1 MSLRLRLTI
10 LYTSLLGGVLLLF
23 GTLVYGLVST
33 VLLSQLDARLSQ
45 SANQLV
51 ERLRINPVGMFDP
64 RSVAGF
70 QPTENLLFQVWD
82 IEGNLQLARPPSYR
96 VPLSERGWGLGE
108 PYYSTEEVDGSR
120 VRVLTVPLRTLRQP
134 VGYLHVGLSLSLIDV
149 TQRTLAAV
157 LALLIVLAMVITA
170 AVAWIGTRRVLAPL
184 ATMTEVATQITQSG
198 DLSRRIPFSGPPDSD
213 VGRLILAFND
223 TMERLEQLFQSQR
236 RFMAD
241 VSHELRTPL
250 TVIKGE
256 VGLMRRMG
264 KADDESLESIEA
276 EVDRLT
282 RMVGDLLVLEQAEAG
297 QLPLDL
303 RPVDLDTVVLE
314 VLQQMKLLAG
324 NRVELRLE
332 DIDQVEVIGDRD
344 RLKQVLLN
352 LVGNAIQYTPNNG
365 RVTLSLGKTEEK
377 AVFTVSDTGPGISPQ
392 DLPHIFERFYR
403 AERSRKR
410 QRGTGFGL
418 GLSIAYWIV
427 RSHGGDIEVHS
438 VEGQGTTFEATL
450 PLAGPGEINKD
461 LEHTVNAPGQ

>member
-1 MSLRLRLTI
+1 MTLRLRLTI

-23 GTLVYGLVST
+23 GMLVYALVSF
-33 VLLSQLDARLSQ
+33 VLLSQLDARLAE

-51 ERLRINPVGMFDP
+51 ERLRINPAGMFDP
-64 RSVAGF
+64 RSVSNF

-82 IEGNLQLARPPSYR
+82 ADGNLQLARPPGYR
-96 VPLSERGWGLGE
+96 VPLSELGWGLGE
-108 PYYSTEEVDGSR
+108 PYFSTESVDGNR
-120 VRVLTVPLRTLRQP
+120 VRVLTVPLRTARQP
-134 VGYLHVGLSLSLIDV
+134 VGHLHVGLSLSLIDV
-149 TQRTLAAV
+149 TQRTLSAV
-157 LALLIVLAMVITA
+157 LALLVVIAMVITGLA
-170 AVAWIGTRRVLAPL
+170 AWLVTRRVLAPL
-184 ATMTEVATQITQSG
+184 ATMTEVATEITQSG
-198 DLSRRIPFSGPPDSD
+198 DLSRRIPFSGPPDSEI
-213 VGRLILAFND
+213 GRLILAFND

-256 VGLMRRMG
+256 VGLIRRMG
-264 KADDESLESIEA
+264 AADEESLESIEA

-297 QLPLDL
+297 RLPLDL

-324 NRVELRLE
+324 SRVELRLE
-332 DIDQVEVIGDRD
+332 EIDQVEVIGDRD

-352 LVGNAIQYTPNNG
+352 LVGNAIQYTPAGG
-365 RVTLSLGKTEEK
+365 RVTLVLGKNETQ
-377 AVFTVSDTGPGISPQ
+377 AFFTVSDTGPGISAQ

-427 RSHGGDIEVHS
+427 RNHGGDITVRS
-438 VEGQGTTFEATL
+438 VEGQGTTFEAVL
-450 PLAGPGEINKD
+450 PLAGPGEASKD
-461 LEHTVNAPGQ
+461 LEHSTNAPGV